1 MAGVAWQ
8 LSVRCGTASVDGAC
22 GNDIVGRLGLQR
34 TAAGGSAELSYV
46 GAVHHRKTAQ
56 ATSLVCWIGGGGLV
70 RGWSNEAMSTFDGGS
85 TVSMEALGSGVALPS
100 ILMVIFETDP

>member
-1 MAGVAWQ
+1 
-8 LSVRCGTASVDGAC
+8 VDGAC
-22 GNDIVGRLGLQR
+22 GNDIVGRLGLQC
-34 TAAGGSAELSYV
+34 TVAGGSAELSYA
-46 GAVHHRKTAQ
+46 GAVQRRKTVQ

-100 ILMVIFETDP
+100 ILMAIFETDP

>member
-1 MAGVAWQ
+1 
-8 LSVRCGTASVDGAC
+8 
-22 GNDIVGRLGLQR
+22 LQR

-46 GAVHHRKTAQ
+46 GAVHRRKTAQ

-70 RGWSNEAMSTFDGGS
+70 RGWSNKVMSTFDGGS

-100 ILMVIFETDP
+100 ILMAIFETDP